1 MTQLPAAQARLSSV
15 PTARSG
21 WQARQHRSRFTSY
34 LVIAILVVIF
44 AFPLYFMV
52 ITSLMTQFE
61 TYIWPPLLYPKS
73 WQWGNYIEVSTRVPL
88 WRWFWNTIQITFWQ
102 VLGTTISCTVVA
114 YGFSRFNFPGRNLL
128 FMLTLGTMMFPAQIT
143 LIPQFILFHRLG
155 WVNTFKPLTVPH
167 FFGGG
172 AFFIFLMR
180 QFMMQLPRDLDEAAL
195 IDGANYVR
203 VLTSILM
210 PLIKPALGTVAII
223 SFMNAWNDFQGPL
236 IYLQS
241 NKFFTLAVGLRYWD
255 TQPALGE
262 LSLTHLMMAM
272 CVIISIPCITL
283 FFSAQSIFV
292 EGIVMSGIKG

>member
-1 MTQLPAAQARLSSV
+1 MTELTATQAR
-15 PTARSG
+15 PSG
-21 WQARQHRSRFTSY
+21 ISKMRGSWSARQRTSRLTSY
-34 LVIAILVVIF
+34 LVIGILVIIF

-61 TYIWPPLLYPKS
+61 TYVWPPLLYPKS
-73 WQWGNYIEVSTRVPL
+73 WQWHNYIDVSTQVPL
-88 WRWFWNTIQITFWQ
+88 WRWFWNTIQITFLQ
-102 VLGTTISCTVVA
+102 VLGTTLSCTVVA
-114 YGFSRFNFPGRNLL
+114 YGFARFNFPGRNLL
-128 FMLTLGTMMFPAQIT
+128 FILTLGTMMFPAQIT
-143 LIPQFILFHRLG
+143 LIPQFILFHNLG
-155 WVNTFKPLTVPH
+155 WVNTFRPLTVPP

-172 AFFIFLMR
+172 AFYIFLMR

-195 IDGANYVR
+195 IDGANYMR

-223 SFMNAWNDFQGPL
+223 TFLNSWNDFQGPL

-241 NKFFTLAVGLRYWD
+241 NKLFTLAVGLRYWD

-262 LSLTHLMMAM
+262 LSWTHLMMAM
-272 CVIISIPCITL
+272 CVVTAIPCITL
-283 FFSAQSIFV
+283 FFSAQRIFV

>member
-1 MTQLPAAQARLSSV
+1 MAEVAAVR
-15 PTARSG
+15 ARSIPG
-21 WQARQHRSRFTSY
+21 IKRSWATQRRLTRALTY
-34 LVIAILVVIF
+34 LVIAILVLIF
-44 AFPLYFMV
+44 AFPLYFMA

-73 WQWGNYIEVSTRVPL
+73 WQWKNYLEMSSKVPL
-88 WRWFWNTIQITFWQ
+88 WLWFWNTTRITFLT
-102 VLGTTISCTVVA
+102 VLGTTLSCTVVA
-114 YGFSRFNFPGRNLL
+114 YGFARFRFPLRNLL
-128 FMLTLGTMMFPAQIT
+128 FLLTLGTMMFPAQIT
-143 LIPQFILFHRLG
+143 LIPQFILFHKLR
-155 WVNTFKPLTVPH
+155 WINTFKPLTVPS

-180 QFMMQLPRDLDEAAL
+180 QFIMQIPRDLDEAAL
-195 IDGANYVR
+195 IDGASYPR
-203 VLTSILM
+203 LLTSILM
-210 PLIKPALGTVAII
+210 PLMKPAIGTVAII
-223 SFMNAWNDFQGPL
+223 SFMGAWNDFMGPL

-272 CVIISIPCITL
+272 CVIVATPCIIL
-283 FFSAQSIFV
+283 FFSAQRIFV

>member
-1 MTQLPAAQARLSSV
+1 MAEVAAVQPRRMPGAGKSWGTQRRV
-15 PTARSG
+15 
-21 WQARQHRSRFTSY
+21 SRGLTY
-34 LVIAILVVIF
+34 LAIFILVLIF
-44 AFPLYFMV
+44 AFPLYFMA

-73 WQWGNYIEVSTRVPL
+73 WQWKNYIEMSSKVPL
-88 WRWFWNTIQITFWQ
+88 WLWFWNTTRITFLT
-102 VLGTTISCTVVA
+102 VLGTTLSCTVVA
-114 YGFSRFNFPGRNLL
+114 YGFARFRFPLRNLL
-128 FMLTLGTMMFPAQIT
+128 FLLTLGTMMFPAQIT

-155 WVNTFKPLTVPH
+155 WINTFKPLTVPS

-180 QFMMQLPRDLDEAAL
+180 QFIMQIPRDLDEAAL
-195 IDGANYVR
+195 IDGASYPR
-203 VLTSILM
+203 LLTSILM
-210 PLIKPALGTVAII
+210 PLMKPAIGTVAII
-223 SFMNAWNDFQGPL
+223 SFMGAWNDFMGPL

-272 CVIISIPCITL
+272 CVIVATPCIIL
-283 FFSAQSIFV
+283 FFSAQKIFV